1 MQKVERIKWQTLTID
16 VYYDGDEFDMYIE
29 DIVPIEKDK
38 SEFLYEFG
46 TMANAYDEIIQVVS
60 EAIAEP
66 VEIENYEVDYADEIR
81 DAKLDR

>member
-1 MQKVERIKWQTLTID
+1 MQKVERVKWQGFTVD
-16 VYYDGDEFDMYIE
+16 VYFEGDEYDIYID
-29 DIVPIEKDK
+29 DISPIEKDK

-46 TMANAYDEIIQVVS
+46 TMANAYDEIVQIVS

-81 DAKLDR
+81 DAKLDQ